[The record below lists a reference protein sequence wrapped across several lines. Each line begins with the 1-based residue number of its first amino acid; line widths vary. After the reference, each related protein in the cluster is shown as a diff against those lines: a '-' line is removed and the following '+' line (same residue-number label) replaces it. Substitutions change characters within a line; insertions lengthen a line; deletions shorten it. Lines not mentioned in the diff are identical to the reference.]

1 MSLLTDN
8 EKNFLLRLARQ
19 SLEAAVRPEAPEAL
33 AVVPDAV
40 PPGLDQPAGAFVTLR
55 KKGHLRGCVGY
66 VLAAKPLYQTVME
79 AAAAAALRDPRFPPV
94 EPAGLA
100 DLEVEISVLSP
111 CQPVRPEEIQVGVHG
126 LLITRN
132 QARGLLLPQVAVEH
146 HWSRERFLEETCRKA
161 ALPADAWRQG
171 ATIEAFTAEVF
182 GGESWA
188 GNGVSG

>member
-1 MSLLTDN
+1 MSRLTDN

-19 SLEAAVRPEAPEAL
+19 SLEAAVRPEAKKAL
-33 AVVPDAV
+33 EIPDAI
-40 PPGLDQPAGAFVTLR
+40 PPGLDQAAGAFVTLHKR
-55 KKGHLRGCVGY
+55 GHLRGCVGY
-66 VLAAKPLYQTVME
+66 VHALKPLYQTVME
-79 AAAAAALRDPRFPPV
+79 AAAAAAVRDPRFPPV
-94 EPAGLA
+94 EPAELA

-182 GGESWA
+182 GGESLA
-188 GNGVSG
+188 GNGASG